1 MNELFRRNAVFA
13 HQVMGDWDHLGRRDV
28 EAISGAFMMVRSE
41 IARAV
46 GGLPEELFR
55 YHEDLAF
62 ALRVRRAGW
71 KICYLGDVE
80 TLHHGEASRRK
91 SSSPLSLLEGEVRVR
106 LIRER
111 GGPVRAALARPMFG
125 LRSLNRLVIALV
137 GRVLP
142 EPANYSVTRCYA
154 CGYPVADTLWITSD
168 IQNERA
174 AAAGVVPFIFC
185 DRDRFLRL
193 LALGV
198 SEAIV
203 NRTLQLVGSL
213 YL

>member
-1 MNELFRRNAVFA
+1 ME
-13 HQVMGDWDHLGRRDV
+13 
-28 EAISGAFMMVRSE
+28 EA
-41 IARAV
+41 
-46 GGLPEELFR
+46 L
-55 YHEDLAF
+55 
-62 ALRVRRAGW
+62 ALRGW
-71 KICYLGDVE
+71 QPEDNAWLTE
-80 TLHHGEASRRK
+80 TLGVLKPSAARLQPTGQAYGQH
-91 SSSPLSLLEGEVRVR
+91 VR
-106 LIRER
+106 L
-111 GGPVRAALARPMFG
+111 
-125 LRSLNRLVIALV
+125 SDQ
-137 GRVLP
+137 VLP

-185 DRDRFLRL
+185 GRDRFLRL

-203 NRTLQLVGSL
+203 SRTLQLVGSL